1 MTVLGDDGP
10 ILRVRKLGVSFG
22 QISLV
27 DGLNFDVGRGEI
39 VALVGESGSGKSVS
53 SLAILGLLPG
63 ADISGSAVLRAPG
76 PAGNR
81 EDDIELLGRPER
93 LLRPLRG
100 KRISMIFQD
109 PMSSLN
115 PIRTVGAQLREVL
128 ALHAGLRGP
137 AAEWRAID
145 LLAQVGIVDPRG
157 CMRLIP
163 QRLSGGMRQRVVIA
177 LAIAG
182 GPDLLFADEPTTALD
197 VTIQAQV
204 LRLLLD
210 LRAEMGMAMVFITHN
225 LAVAS
230 AIADRVIVLYA
241 GQIVEDAPA
250 AAFFAAP
257 RMPYNRGLLA
267 AAPGLDRIAS
277 GTRRLGTLPG
287 QVPPPDARGAGCRF
301 APRCVWMTP
310 DPCARRMPALE
321 PVSPPGPADPRHLAR
336 CARLGEIG
344 E

>member
-1 MTVLGDDGP
+1 MTAPGGGP
-10 ILRVRKLGVSFG
+10 VLRVRKLGVSFG
-22 QISLV
+22 QTSLV

-63 ADISGSAVLRAPG
+63 ADISGSAVLHAPG
-76 PAGNR
+76 PAGDR
-81 EDDIELLGRPER
+81 DGIELLGRPER

-100 KRISMIFQD
+100 KRVSMIFQD

-115 PIRTVGAQLREVL
+115 PIRTIGAQLREIL
-128 ALHAGLRGP
+128 ALHAGLDGR
-137 AAEWRAID
+137 AAERRAVD
-145 LLAQVGIVDPRG
+145 LLAQVGIVDPQG

-182 GPDLLFADEPTTALD
+182 GPDLLIADEPTTALD

-210 LRAEMGMAMVFITHN
+210 LRADMGMAMVFITHN

-230 AIADRVIVLYA
+230 AIADRVVVLYA

-257 RMPYNRGLLA
+257 RMPYSRGLLA

-277 GTRRLGTLPG
+277 GARRLGTLPG
-287 QVPPPDARGAGCRF
+287 QVPPPDERGAGCRF
-301 APRCVWMTP
+301 APRCAWMMP

-321 PVSPPGPADPRHLAR
+321 HVAPAGPGGPPHLAR
-336 CARLGEIG
+336 CARLEEIG